1 MFKESKKVFNLI
13 LCSLK
18 YLFNPITAIFVQSKN
33 GNIRLIH
40 SWTFLFNPLKNTFNP
55 PVIFPE
61 AFHLIFLRRAR
72 PKDQPTRRRGVRT
85 HNYGGLWWFWF
96 FQKQELSYK
105 ELKSKTRYLKSSIK
119 PPPPSQI
126 SPPSLI
132 SPFLRGRH
140 LFSRRVWFYFFWVPW
155 ARFMAI

>member
-1 MFKESKKVFNLI
+1 MFLCSIYKIKLWQNIYSIES
-13 LCSLK
+13 SLK
-18 YLFNPITAIFVQSKN
+18 YHLFNPITAIFVQSKN

-55 PVIFPE
+55 PVIFQ

-72 PKDQPTRRRGVRT
+72 PKKDQPTRRRGVRT
-85 HNYGGLWWFWF
+85 HNYGGIWCFWF

-105 ELKSKTRYLKSSIK
+105 ELKSKTKYLKLSIK

-132 SPFLRGRH
+132 SPFFKGKT
-140 LFSRRVWFYFFWVPW
+140 F
-155 ARFMAI
+155 I